1 MKPMYFKFIIIS
13 IKDNISLINDYIL
26 FTKYNVFGMLTI
38 LKKNFIVIL
47 NLIMYNITIILF

>member
-1 MKPMYFKFIIIS
+1 MDQTNFKFIIIS
-13 IKDNISLINDYIL
+13 IKDNINLINDYIL
-26 FTKYNVFGMLTI
+26 FTQYNVFGMLTI